1 MAGGKETP
9 RQKMIGMMYLVLTA
23 LLALQVSSAILLK
36 FQYLDDSLMAVN
48 YKTVEDN
55 TGTVKGIDQAV
66 QKSGN
71 APEDKKVM
79 AQAGA
84 VRTKT
89 NELITY
95 MRGLRDLLIE
105 KSGGMGQEGE
115 KYKNASEEEAIVRA
129 MVGGPNKDG
138 KGYELEKKLNE
149 YATYLQGLKLEGVE
163 VPAKLALSGREDPTA
178 AKDPNQKNKDFA
190 QLNFETT
197 PLVAGLAVLA
207 QKEAEVL
214 KYETNILKALAS
226 KVGASQ
232 LKFDEIMGTATAES
246 NTVAAGTKYKAE
258 MFLTAFSKNLTPKMT
273 SSVGPV
279 KVVNGRGQI
288 EFTASAGGPKNKDG
302 LIEKSW
308 SGKITLTNNGKDTT
322 IAFTQKYFVVEPTL
336 SISSASVSA
345 LYLKVANRLNAL
357 VPALGANYNPTF
369 SGSGASFVRGA
380 KKEEVVIAPNG
391 LNPVTLVVSSGG
403 VKIGQ
408 ETFQVRRVPLP
419 QVNILVNSRPV
430 DLVRGIP
437 ATTPRTV
444 NIDIQPDK
452 DFERMYPEEA
462 KYRVTNFEVQIG
474 RSGAQIDKLTFNTSS
489 GNIAP
494 LLAKLRPND
503 QIFVKV
509 KEIVRINYK
518 GDFED
523 IPVPQSA
530 QVNIPL
536 R

>member
-55 TGTVKGIDQAV
+55 TGTIKGIAQAV
-66 QKSGN
+66 QKGGN
-71 APEDKKVM
+71 GPDDRKVM
-79 AQAGA
+79 TEATE
-84 VRTKT
+84 VRAKT
-89 NELITY
+89 NELVTY

-105 KSGGMGQEGE
+105 KSGGLGQEGE

-138 KGYELEKKLNE
+138 KGYELEKKLNA
-149 YATYLQGLKLEGVE
+149 YSAYLQEFKADVD

-178 AKDPNQKNKDFA
+178 SKDPNQKNKDFA

-214 KYETNILKALAS
+214 KYETNVLKALAA

-232 LKFDEIMGTATAES
+232 LKFDQIMGTATAES
-246 NTVAAGTKYKAE
+246 NTVAAGTKYRAE
-258 MFLTAFSKNLTPKMT
+258 MFLTAFSSNLTPKMT

-279 KVVNGRGQI
+279 KVVNGRGI
-288 EFTASAGGPKNKDG
+288 VEFTASAGGPKNKDG

-322 IAFTQKYFVVEPTL
+322 IAFTHKYFVVEPTL

-345 LYLKVANRLNAL
+345 LYLKVANRLTAL
-357 VPALGANYNPTF
+357 VPALGANYNPSF
-369 SGSGASFVRGA
+369 SGSGASFVRGS

-430 DLVRGIP
+430 DLQRGIP
-437 ATTPRTV
+437 VTSPRTV

-452 DFERMYPEEA
+452 DFERMYPDEA
-462 KYRVTNFEVQIG
+462 KYRVTSFEVQIG
-474 RSGAQIDKLTFNTSS
+474 RSGSQIDKVSFNTGS

-494 LLAKLRPND
+494 LLSKLRPND

-530 QVNIPL
+530 QVSIPL

>member
-1 MAGGKETP
+1 
-9 RQKMIGMMYLVLTA
+9 MIGMMYLVLTA

-36 FQYLDDSLMAVN
+36 FQYLDDSLMTVN

-55 TGTVKGIDQAV
+55 TGTVKGIGQAV
-66 QKSGN
+66 QKNGN
-71 APEDKKVM
+71 APDDRKVM
-79 AQAGA
+79 AQANE
-84 VRTKT
+84 VRTRT
-89 NELITY
+89 NELVTY
-95 MRGLRDLLIE
+95 MRSLRDLLIE
-105 KSGGMGQEGE
+105 KSGGPGQEGE
-115 KYKNASEEEAIVRA
+115 KYAAPSEEEAIVRA

-138 KGYELEKKLNE
+138 KGYELEKKLND
-149 YATYLQGLKLEGVE
+149 YASYLRSLKVEGVE
-163 VPAKLALSGREDPTA
+163 IPAKLALSGKEDPTA
-178 AKDPNQKNKDFA
+178 SKDPNQKNKDFP
-190 QLNFETT
+190 QLSFENT

-214 KYETNILKALAS
+214 KHETNILKQLAS

-232 LKFDEIMGTATAES
+232 LKFDQIMGTATAES

-258 MFLTAFSKNLTPKMT
+258 MFLTAFSSNLTPKMS

-279 KVVNGRGQI
+279 KVVNGRGQV

-322 IAFTQKYFVVEPTL
+322 IAFTQKYFVVEPVL
-336 SISSASVSA
+336 SISSSSVSA
-345 LYLKVANRLNAL
+345 LYLKVANRLTAL
-357 VPALGANYNPTF
+357 VPALGANYNPAF
-369 SGSGASFVRGA
+369 SGSGASFARGT

-403 VKIGQ
+403 AKIGQ
-408 ETFQVRRVPLP
+408 QTFQVRRVPLP

-437 ATTPRTV
+437 VTSPRTV

-452 DFERMYPEEA
+452 DFERMYPDEA
-462 KYRVTNFEVQIG
+462 KYRVTSFEVQIG
-474 RSGAQIDKLTFNTSS
+474 RGGQQVDKVNFSAGS

-494 LLAKLRPND
+494 LLSKLRPND
-503 QIFVKV
+503 QLFVKV